1 MAGALVTTNIL
12 QTAVA
17 MGLASLRERIGLAN
31 KVNRDYERDIQGAK
45 VGQTVAVAIPATIA
59 TRSVS
64 PNVVPPAVTAVTPTS
79 VNVTLDQWD
88 EAAFAMDDKGLA
100 QVQRGIV
107 PMQLSEAAR
116 ALANKID
123 QYLFGLT
130 HGANG
135 FYGYVGTAGTTPFSS
150 GDLEDYT
157 LARQQA
163 DAQLMPNDPMANFV
177 VLDTFA
183 KAKAL
188 NTNAVQN
195 AAWRGSADAFR
206 TGNIGEVLGAQWD
219 YSQNVPLHTSGTASG
234 ATTDAT
240 GYAAGLKTITL
251 ASAGTGTILV
261 GDIITFA
268 GDTQTYVVT
277 SGDAD
282 VSGGG
287 TISFEPG
294 LKSAIAAS
302 ATAITV
308 KASHRVNLLIH
319 RDAIAFAMAPLMD
332 STITAS
338 RRGNVAIAVDN
349 ESGLALRLEV
359 SDQYKQTQ
367 WAFDALY
374 GGAVIR
380 RELGV
385 RIAG

>member
-31 KVNRDYERDIQGAK
+31 KVNRDYERDIQGAR
-45 VGQTVAVAIPATIA
+45 VGQTVAVAIPAAIA

-64 PNVVPPAVTAVTPTS
+64 PDVVPPAVTAVTPTS
-79 VNVTLDQWD
+79 VNVTLNQWD

-163 DAQLMPNDPMANFV
+163 DAQLMPNGAEHCHV

-188 NTNAVQN
+188 NSNAVQN
-195 AAWRGSADAFR
+195 AAWRGSSDAFR

-219 YSQNVPLHTSGTASG
+219 YSQNVPLHTSGTWTNAG
-234 ATTDAT
+234 TTT
-240 GYAAGLKTITL
+240 GTNAAGQGVVNLTG
-251 ASAGTGTILV
+251 GTGSILV
-261 GDIITFA
+261 GDIVTFSGA
-268 GDTQTYVVT
+268 DTQTYVVT
-277 SGDAD
+277 AAT
-282 VSGGG
+282 G
-287 TISFEPG
+287 TAPT
-294 LKSAIAAS
+294 
-302 ATAITV
+302 TAITVAPNLVTAKSSTEVVTV

-332 STITAS
+332 SAMTPA
-338 RRGNVAIAVDN
+338 RRGNIAIAVD
-349 ESGLALRLEV
+349 EASGLALRLEV